1 MSIETA
7 QLCRCC
13 NQPAAWLITGYSPEG
28 RYESEP
34 VCDVAKAYISEC
46 AAECHCEFSAV
57 RITPANTGGKLSTR
71 QQRKPIGGTTN
82 GWLRKTLYC
91 TIPRRAQK

>member
-1 MSIETA
+1 MRAEEMDTETT

-28 RYESEP
+28 RYENEP
-34 VCDVAKAYISEC
+34 ACDVAKAYVGEC

-57 RITPANTGGKLSTR
+57 RIITGPTSGEE
-71 QQRKPIGGTTN
+71 
-82 GWLRKTLYC
+82 
-91 TIPRRAQK
+91 